1 MATICYQLRE
11 VTLSLEEDEEALVTR
26 VAETLGLKKTQLCQW
41 HIVRRGI
48 DARRK
53 GRILRVYTVQFTV
66 DAALEITHGQHC
78 KRLVVV
84 EPTPTVDVFTPA
96 AKAKKVV
103 VVGMGPAGLFAAL
116 TLARCGHQVCLV
128 ERGRPVEQRVADV
141 ENFWAG
147 GPLNPHSNVQFGE
160 GGAGTF
166 SDGKLTTRLKHPL
179 TRTILETLVA
189 FGAPEQI
196 LSEAKP
202 HVGTDRLRRVLLNFR
217 KELERLGVELR
228 YTCCVT
234 DLLGAAQKVQG
245 VIFNNH
251 EEFLCD
257 AVVLAVGHSARDT
270 YTWLER
276 RGVAMEPKPFAVG
289 VRVEHPAALINRIQY
304 GIEGHANLP
313 TADYALT
320 YNDRDTGR
328 GVYSFCM
335 CPGGKVVQSSSESES
350 VVVNGMSHY
359 RRAGTLSNSALV
371 VSVRREDFTDASPLA
386 GVRFQQHWERRAFE
400 LAGRDYRAPAQ
411 NLLTFLGQKGGA
423 VVSSC
428 RPGVVEAPL
437 EQTLPGFVNE
447 GLQRALP
454 HFNRKMRGFITSE
467 ATLVGIETRTSAP
480 LRIVRRQDGQSATWP
495 GLYPCGEG
503 AGYAGGIMSAALDG
517 IQQALAVHHSDDHSS
532 TGETCFE

>member
-1 MATICYQLRE
+1 MATLCYQLRE
-11 VTLSLEEDEEALVTR
+11 VTLSLDENENVLATR
-26 VAETLGLKKTQLCQW
+26 VAETLGIETSQICQW

-66 DAALEITHGQHC
+66 DAALKITQGQHN
-78 KRLVVV
+78 KRLVAV
-84 EPTPTVDVFTPA
+84 EPTSTVEVFTPTA
-96 AKAKKVV
+96 TAKKVV

-128 ERGRPVEQRVADV
+128 ERGCPVEQRVADV
-141 ENFWAG
+141 ESFWAG

-189 FGAPEQI
+189 FGAPQQI

-217 KELERLGVELR
+217 KEFERLGVELR
-228 YTCCVT
+228 YECCVT
-234 DLLGAAQKVQG
+234 DLMGDVNNLQG
-245 VIFNNH
+245 VMFNDR
-251 EEFLCD
+251 EECLCD

-276 RGVAMEPKPFAVG
+276 RGVAMEQKPFAVG

-304 GIEGHANLP
+304 GMDGHVNLP

-320 YNDRDTGR
+320 YNDRETGR

-335 CPGGKVVQSSSESES
+335 CPGGEVVQSASELEG

-359 RRAGTLSNSALV
+359 RRDGALSNSALV
-371 VSVRREDFTDASPLA
+371 VSVRREDLADNSPLA
-386 GVRFQQHWERRAFE
+386 GVRFQQHWERRAFD

-411 NLLTFLGQKGGA
+411 NLLDFLGQKGGA

-437 EQTLPGFVNE
+437 QQTLPGFVSE
-447 GLQRALP
+447 GLKRALP
-454 HFNRKMRGFITSE
+454 HFDRKMRGFVTAE
-467 ATLVGIETRTSAP
+467 ATLIGIESRTSAP
-480 LRIVRRQDGQSATWP
+480 LRILRRQDGQSMTCA

-517 IQQALAVHHSDDHSS
+517 IQQALAIHHCNDHPSLV
-532 TGETCFE
+532 